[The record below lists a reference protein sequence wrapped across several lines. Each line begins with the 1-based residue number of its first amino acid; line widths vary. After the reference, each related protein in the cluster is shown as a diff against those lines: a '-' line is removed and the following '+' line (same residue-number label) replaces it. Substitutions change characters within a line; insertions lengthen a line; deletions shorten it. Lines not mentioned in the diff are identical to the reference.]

1 MLEILFWT
9 FLIRA
14 GIQFLFFALVTLV
27 IYRYK
32 LPSESQTEKPGVS
45 VIVCAK
51 NEYENLQKLIPA
63 LLQQEYPNF
72 EIILVDDKSTDET
85 YDYAI
90 ELEQREKKFK
100 LLRIDLTPDHIHNKK
115 YAITLGVK
123 AAKNDIILLT
133 DADCLPAGENW
144 IDEMTKGF
152 SDDKKQFVLGFSQY
166 KDQETFLSKFINYE
180 TLLTGI
186 HYIGIALLGNP
197 YMGVGRNLGYRKSV
211 FLKNNGFGKFQGIVG
226 GDDDLIINQHAR
238 KRNTSIVLSAQAVV
252 YSLPKT
258 SYKEFVLQK
267 TRHLSVGRHYRKA
280 DRLLLGLLI
289 TTKFTFWISFIAAIL
304 AVNQTILIGGSF
316 LLVMV
321 SLLTS
326 ISALKKKT
334 GDNSGVWMSPLLDI
348 LFLFY
353 YITTGLKVLF
363 TKKIKW
369 K

>member
-9 FLIRA
+9 FLISSA
-14 GIQFLFFALVTLV
+14 IQFLFFALVTLA

-32 LPSESQTEKPGVS
+32 LPSEFPTEKPGVS

-51 NEYENLQKLIPA
+51 NEYENLLKLIPA
-63 LLQQEYPNF
+63 LLQQNYPDF

-90 ELEQREKKFK
+90 ELEQQEKKFK
-100 LLRIDLTPDHIHNKK
+100 LLRIDNTPDHIHNKK

-123 AAKNDIILLT
+123 AAKNDLILLT
-133 DADCLPAGENW
+133 DADCLPAGEYW
-144 IDEMTKGF
+144 MDEMSKGF
-152 SDDKKQFVLGFSQY
+152 SDDKKQFVLGYSQY
-166 KDQETFLSKFINYE
+166 RDEKTILSTFINYE

-186 HYIGIALLGNP
+186 HYIGLGLLGNP
-197 YMGVGRNLGYRKSV
+197 YMGVGRNLAYRKSV
-211 FLKNNGFGKFQGIVG
+211 FLKNNGFGRFQGIVG
-226 GDDDLIINQHAR
+226 GDDDLIVNQHAR
-238 KRNTSIVLSAQAVV
+238 RRNTSFVLSDQAMV
-252 YSLPKT
+252 YSMPKT
-258 SYKEFVLQK
+258 SIKDFLLQK

-280 DRLLLGLLI
+280 DRMLLGLLI
-289 TTKFTFWISFIAAIL
+289 TSKFTFWISFFTAIM

-316 LLVMV
+316 LLAMV

-334 GDNSGVWMSPLLDI
+334 GDNSGIWMFPLLEI
-348 LFLFY
+348 LYLFY